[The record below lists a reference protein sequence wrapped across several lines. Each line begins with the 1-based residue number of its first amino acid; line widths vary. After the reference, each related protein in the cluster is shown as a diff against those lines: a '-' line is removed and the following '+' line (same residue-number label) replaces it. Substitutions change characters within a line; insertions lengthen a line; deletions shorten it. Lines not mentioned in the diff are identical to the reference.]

1 MTTIDLST
9 ALETLKKLRK
19 RYNSQLHHRDL
30 KQIDDLIIELEK
42 AKNESNKET
51 ISVLANRSLKVINQ
65 VLEAANVVAA
75 LWDFF
80 K

>member
-19 RYNSQLHHRDL
+19 RYNSQLHYRDL